1 MFIIF
6 DVNKS
11 GNIVENDFITGLTS
25 LINDKDTRILC
36 KLDPPPFMVPQPP
49 QPHLPPPLKLNFYIY
64 FLDTFRAIDKDEDN
78 KISRKEFL
86 EFFEESWKASFR
98 LLGEKIQKG
107 LNPHKV

>member
-1 MFIIF
+1 M
-6 DVNKS
+6 
-11 GNIVENDFITGLTS
+11 
-25 LINDKDTRILC
+25 DTRILC
-36 KLDPPPFMVPQPP
+36 KLDPNPPSSMVPQ
-49 QPHLPPPLKLNFYIY
+49 LPPLKLNFYTY